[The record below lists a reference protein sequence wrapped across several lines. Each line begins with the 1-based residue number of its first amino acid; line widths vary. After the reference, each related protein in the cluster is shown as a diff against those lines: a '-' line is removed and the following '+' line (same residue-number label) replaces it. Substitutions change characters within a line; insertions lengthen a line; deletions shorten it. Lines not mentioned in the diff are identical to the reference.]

1 MYRLVNAH
9 KLSLFL
15 LVVFFMAGQG
25 VKAQVISLEQ
35 ALDSA
40 LKNNRGIL
48 ISRNQVELSREK
60 ENEARS
66 GKRPR
71 LNANVDYKY
80 FIELPYQLMPMSVFG
95 GQEGQFKEAQFGVP
109 HNINANLQLTMP
121 LYNPQLN
128 GAIEATRIG
137 QEISGHQQRK
147 TEEQV
152 YLDVS
157 NLYYNAQILL
167 NQLAF
172 LDSNLENSKEM
183 LGIMRLLQEQ
193 LMAKGTDVDKMRLQV
208 DQLSTQ
214 KEQLSSQYRQV
225 LNGLKL
231 AMGMPVDT
239 EVEVEKEI
247 NHQPRQ
253 ESNDQRATPDIDLA
267 IAKGKLLQ
275 TELQTLK
282 NSRLPVV
289 SLIASYGT
297 AGLGYD
303 KKPNEFLRFYPTG
316 FAGVQMSLPIFNG
329 NSTRIKMSQK
339 NIEIRNNELQKDLLE
354 DQVMVQVINARQQRE
369 VALKSIE
376 TSLSQTKLANDIYD
390 QTVLQQKEG
399 IATINDVLMADN
411 SLREAQQKYLSAIV
425 EYLKADLELKKS
437 SGNILNN

>member
-1 MYRLVNAH
+1 MLVNAH
-9 KLSLFL
+9 KLKYLLFAFL
-15 LVVFFMAGQG
+15 SIAWNGAR
-25 VKAQVISLEQ
+25 AQVISLEQ
-35 ALDSA
+35 ALDTA
-40 LKNNRGIL
+40 LKNNRSLL
-48 ISRNQVELSREK
+48 ISKNQVQLSREK
-60 ENEARS
+60 EDEARS
-66 GKRPR
+66 AKRPK
-71 LNANVDYKY
+71 LNANVDYRY

-121 LYNPQLN
+121 LYNPQLT

-137 QEISGHQQRK
+137 QEISGHQHRK
-147 TEEQV
+147 AEEQV
-152 YLDVS
+152 YLEIS
-157 NLYYNAQILL
+157 NLYYNAQIIL

-172 LDSNLENSKEM
+172 IDSNLENSKEM
-183 LGIMRLLQEQ
+183 LGIMRILQEQ

-231 AMGMPVDT
+231 AMGLP
-239 EVEVEKEI
+239 VEKEVDVEKDI
-247 NHQPRQ
+247 NYQPGQ
-253 ESNDQRATPDIDLA
+253 ENNDLHSTPDIDLT
-267 IAKGKLLQ
+267 ISKGKLLQ

-289 SLIASYGT
+289 SFIASYGT

-303 KKPNEFLRFYPTG
+303 KKPNEFLKFYPTG
-316 FAGVQMSLPIFNG
+316 FAGVQLSVPIFNG
-329 NSTRIKMSQK
+329 NNTKIKMSQK

-354 DQVMVQVINARQQRE
+354 DQVLVQVINARQQRA
-369 VALKSIE
+369 VAMQSIE
-376 TSLSQTKLANDIYD
+376 TTLSQTKLAQDIYE

-399 IATINDVLMADN
+399 IATINDVLLADN
-411 SLREAQQKYLSAIV
+411 SLRDAQQKYLSAIV

-437 SGNILNN
+437 TGNILKN